1 MAFQVAL
8 SFEDGVTRFI
18 KCEPDQTVADASYRQ
33 RINIPL
39 DCRDGAC
46 GTCKAFCESGDYD
59 GGTYIDDALSP
70 DEASRGYVLPCSM
83 KPRSDL
89 VLQIASTSAVAKT
102 QAATYSAT
110 LTGLDRLSPTTFA
123 LTLETPDRDKLAF
136 LPGQYVNI
144 EVPGTGQTRSYSFSN
159 APDDKELTFLVKLT
173 PGGLMSDYL
182 TERAAPGDELR
193 FTGPN
198 GSFFLRETERPVL
211 LLAGGTGLAPI
222 LSILRAMRACG
233 SSRPAHLVYGVST
246 DDDLVELD
254 TLASLAAEVEGL
266 TWDYCVADPDS
277 SAPNKGYVTSL
288 IRDEHLH
295 GGDVAVY
302 LCGPPPMVEAVRKH
316 FTDAGVQPTGFYYEK
331 FALAAPA
338 GEATAGANA
347 AGRGQTPGATAAASG
362 VATPGV
368 AAPGVAALGAAAP
381 GNAESGAA
389 APGVA
394 APGVAASGAAAPGT
408 AASGTATPGAAV
420 PGTAAP
426 GAAASGAAALGTAA
440 PGAAASGGAAPV
452 ATAPARSVAVQTPA
466 PPAPGAPAAPG
477 SASPSPERAGASRTV
492 AGQAIFP
499 PAELAPLRGGPAR
512 AAAEEAATA
521 RTIAGQSIWPA
532 GGGAGALDVG
542 EPLQPTASRAIA
554 GQEMLPRAEIA
565 PLTEPPRT
573 EPGRYEIG
581 EEHPSVHESDAVFE
595 ARQALEL
602 GAVEITI
609 GRLSSQQLA
618 GYRLLA
624 EATLPYVDGDRF
636 LDAAAYTETNAAF
649 HDYLFTLTGNEHL
662 LQAYHALGVKGHM
675 TETLRD
681 ATWCHPRCAQ
691 DHLDIVAAFEAG
703 DRTSARRLVAE
714 HAERSKT
721 TMRRAMDDK
730 KAARRPRFISPGRF
744 DGKVVVVTGAA
755 QGIGERVARRI
766 SAEGGTVVLAD
777 RADLVTEVADELTGE
792 ALPVL
797 ADLETWAGAQAVAE
811 AALARYGRIDVLV
824 NNVGG
829 AIWFKPFT
837 EFTPDQID
845 AEIRRSLMTTL
856 YSCRAALP
864 SMAARGRGVI
874 VNVSSAATRG
884 IHRIPYSAAKG
895 GINAITASLAL
906 EYADAGIR
914 VVATAPGG
922 TEAPPRRISRGGSA
936 LETEQERAWFQA
948 HIDQTVNSSLMK
960 RYGTL
965 DEQAAAITFLASDE
979 ASYITG
985 TVLPVAGGD
994 LG

>member
-102 QAATYSAT
+102 QAATYPAT
-110 LTGLDRLSPTTFA
+110 LTALERLSPTTVA

-182 TERAAPGDELR
+182 TERAAPGDELH

-198 GSFFLRETERPVL
+198 GSFFLRETGRPVL

-331 FALAAPA
+331 FALSAPA
-338 GEATAGANA
+338 GET
-347 AGRGQTPGATAAASG
+347 
-362 VATPGV
+362 
-368 AAPGVAALGAAAP
+368 
-381 GNAESGAA
+381 
-389 APGVA
+389 
-394 APGVAASGAAAPGT
+394 
-408 AASGTATPGAAV
+408 
-420 PGTAAP
+420 TAAP
-426 GAAASGAAALGTAA
+426 VGGADVA
-440 PGAAASGGAAPV
+440 GAAPAAAV
-452 ATAPARSVAVQTPA
+452 TAATAPPRTAAVQTPA
-466 PPAPGAPAAPG
+466 PPAPEAPAVPV

-499 PAELAPLRGGPAR
+499 RAELAPLRGGAIPDEGQAR
-512 AAAEEAATA
+512 RA
-521 RTIAGQSIWPA
+521 IAGQVIWP
-532 GGGAGALDVG
+532 GGTGGTLDPG
-542 EPLQPTASRAIA
+542 EPVRPTASRAIA
-554 GQEMLPRAEIA
+554 GQEMLPQAEIA
-565 PLTEPPRT
+565 PLT

-624 EATLPYVDGDRF
+624 EATVPYVDGDRF

-681 ATWCHPRCAQ
+681 ATWCHPRCTQ

-703 DRTSARRLVAE
+703 DRTAARRLVAE

-730 KAARRPRFISPGRF
+730 KAARRPRFVSPGRF

-777 RADLVTEVADELTGE
+777 RADLVKDVADELTGE

-837 EFTPDQID
+837 EFTPDEID

-864 SMAARGRGVI
+864 SMAARGQGVI

>member
-1 MAFQVAL
+1 MTHQVAL

-18 KCEPDQTVADASYRQ
+18 TCEPDQTVADASYRQ

-46 GTCKAFCESGDYD
+46 GTCKAFCESGEYD
-59 GGTYIDDALSP
+59 GGTYISDALSD
-70 DEASRGYVLPCSM
+70 DEAARGYVLPCSM

-102 QAATYSAT
+102 QAATY
-110 LTGLDRLSPTTFA
+110 TGTITALDRLSPTTFA
-123 LTLETPDRDKLAF
+123 LTVETPDRDKLAF

-159 APDDKELTFLVKLT
+159 APDDKQLTFLVKIT
-173 PGGLMSDYL
+173 PGGVMSDYL
-182 TERAAPGDELR
+182 TGRAAPGDALT

-198 GSFFLRETERPVL
+198 GSFFLREADRPVL

-222 LSILRAMRACG
+222 LSIVRAMRACG
-233 SSRPAHLVYGVST
+233 SARPAHLIYGVTT

-254 TLASLAAEVEGL
+254 TLAGLADQVEGL

-277 SAPNKGYVTSL
+277 TAPNKGYVTAL

-316 FTDAGVQPTGFYYEK
+316 FADAGVEPAGFYYEK
-331 FALAAPA
+331 FALSAAPSA
-338 GEATAGANA
+338 VETE
-347 AGRGQTPGATAAASG
+347 
-362 VATPGV
+362 
-368 AAPGVAALGAAAP
+368 AAPEPDAP
-381 GNAESGAA
+381 PE
-389 APGVA
+389 PE
-394 APGVAASGAAAPGT
+394 P
-408 AASGTATPGAAV
+408 
-420 PGTAAP
+420 
-426 GAAASGAAALGTAA
+426 
-440 PGAAASGGAAPV
+440 APV
-452 ATAPARSVAVQTPA
+452 VLAP
-466 PPAPGAPAAPG
+466 APAAPEVPAAPADPA
-477 SASPSPERAGASRTV
+477 SSPSPEPAGAGRAV
-492 AGQAIFP
+492 AGQTVFP
-499 PAELAPLRGGPAR
+499 ATEIEPLRGTGPVADDGQ
-512 AAAEEAATA
+512 TK
-521 RTIAGQSIWPA
+521 RTIAGQAVWP
-532 GGGAGALDVG
+532 GGTGGALDPG
-542 EPLQPTASRAIA
+542 DTAAPVAARSIA
-554 GQEMLPRAEIA
+554 GQEMLPPAEIA
-565 PLTEPPRT
+565 PLTG
-573 EPGRYEIG
+573 PGCYEIG

-609 GRLSSQQLA
+609 GRLTSRQLA

-624 EATLPYVDGDRF
+624 EACVPYVDGDRF
-636 LDAAAYTETNAAF
+636 VDAAAYTETNAAF
-649 HDYLFTLTGNEHL
+649 HDYLFTQTGNEHL
-662 LQAYHALGVKGHM
+662 LQAYRALGVKGHM
-675 TETLRD
+675 EETLRD
-681 ATWCHPRCAQ
+681 ATWCHPRCTQ

-703 DRTSARRLVAE
+703 DRQTARRLVAE
-714 HAERSKT
+714 HAERSKI
-721 TMRRAMDDK
+721 TMRRAMDDA
-730 KAARRPRFISPGRF
+730 KAARRPRFLSPGRF

-777 RADLVTEVADELTGE
+777 RSDLVTGVADELTGE

-797 ADLETWAGAQAVAE
+797 ADLETWEGAQAVTE
-811 AALARYGRIDVLV
+811 AAIARYGRIDVLV

-837 EFTPDQID
+837 EFTPAQID

-864 SMAARGRGVI
+864 SMAARGHGVI

-895 GINAITASLAL
+895 GINAITASLAF
-906 EYADAGIR
+906 EYAGTGIR

-979 ASYITG
+979 AAYITG